1 VSKQFTI
8 AEIAKHLNADF
19 IGDQHFVVSGIAD
32 LNQAS
37 PDEISF
43 LSNPKFKA
51 SLADS
56 KAGVLLLSAELVSL
70 WSKHAIVVK
79 NPYVAYAKVAQ
90 LFDTTPNYASEIS
103 ESAVV
108 ADSAEIGK
116 NVAIAANAVIGEH
129 AIIEDGVQIGPGTV
143 VGRGSHIKAQS
154 RLWANVTVYHD
165 IEIGKDCI
173 IHSGTVIGSDGFGYA
188 NEGGQWVKIP
198 QVGRVII
205 GDRVEIGANCAIDRG
220 AINDTVIEDGVILDN
235 MIHIAHNVK
244 LGEGCAMAAF
254 SGIAGSTELG
264 KGVTISGSVAI
275 LGHLNI
281 PDGTHITARSFV
293 NKSVPE
299 PGIYSS
305 GTTLQTNKDWKKS
318 LIRYRQLDD
327 MAKKLKQ
334 LEKQMNQLQQG
345 NDND

>member
-8 AEIAKHLNADF
+8 AEIARHLNADF
-19 IGDQHFVVSGIAD
+19 IGDQHFVVSGIDD
-32 LNQAS
+32 LTQAKS
-37 PDEISF
+37 DQISF
-43 LSNPKFKA
+43 LSNPKFKS

-56 KAGVLLLSAELVSL
+56 KAGVLLLSPDLAALWPKQAILVD
-70 WSKHAIVVK
+70 

-90 LFDTTPNYASEIS
+90 LFDTTPNYANGIS
-103 ESAVV
+103 DSAVV
-108 ADSAEIGK
+108 ADSAKIADC
-116 NVAIAANAVIGEH
+116 VAIAANVVIGEN
-129 AIIEDGVQIGPGTV
+129 AIIEEGVQIGPGTV
-143 VGRGSHIKAQS
+143 IGDATHIKKQTK
-154 RLWANVTVYHD
+154 LWANVTIYHN
-165 IEIGKDCI
+165 IEIGENCI

-244 LGEGCAMAAF
+244 LGAGCAMAAF

-293 NKSVPE
+293 NKTVSE

-305 GTTLQTNKDWKKS
+305 GTTLQSNKDWKKS

-334 LEKQMNQLQQG
+334 LEKQMTQLQQG

>member
-1 VSKQFTI
+1 VTKQFTI
-8 AEIAKHLNADF
+8 GEIARHLNADF
-19 IGDQHFVVSGIAD
+19 VGDQHFVVSGIAD
-32 LNQAS
+32 LNQAK
-37 PDEISF
+37 PDQISF
-43 LSNPKFKA
+43 LSNPKFKS

-56 KAGVLLLSAELVSL
+56 KAGALLLSPELESL
-70 WSKHAIVVK
+70 WSKAAILVN

-90 LFDTTPNYASEIS
+90 LFDSTPNYECEIS
-103 ESAVV
+103 SHAVV
-108 ADSAEIGK
+108 ADSAQIGK
-116 NVAIAANAVIGEH
+116 NVAIAASVVIGEN

-143 VGRGSHIKAQS
+143 IGEGSHIKKLTK
-154 RLWANVTVYHD
+154 LWANVTVYHD
-165 IEIGKDCI
+165 IEIGEHCI

-188 NEGGQWVKIP
+188 NEAGQWIKIP
-198 QVGRVII
+198 QVGRVVI

-220 AINDTVIEDGVILDN
+220 AINDTIIEDGVILDN

-244 LGEGCAMAAF
+244 LGAGCAMAAF

-293 NKSVPE
+293 NKSLTE

-334 LEKQMNQLQQG
+334 LEKQMTQLQQG